1 MCKDIF
7 LTMEGIQSRDSE
19 AFMVYLSDGG
29 RGVGAIATGHV
40 VLLWLTHTLY
50 LTSSCNGIVLSV
62 VSSGT
67 IAYQ

>member
-1 MCKDIF
+1 
-7 LTMEGIQSRDSE
+7 MEGIQSRDSE
-19 AFMVYLSDGG
+19 VFVVCLSDE
-29 RGVGAIATGHV
+29 GVGAVSTGHV

-50 LTSSCNGIVLSV
+50 FTASCNGIVLSI